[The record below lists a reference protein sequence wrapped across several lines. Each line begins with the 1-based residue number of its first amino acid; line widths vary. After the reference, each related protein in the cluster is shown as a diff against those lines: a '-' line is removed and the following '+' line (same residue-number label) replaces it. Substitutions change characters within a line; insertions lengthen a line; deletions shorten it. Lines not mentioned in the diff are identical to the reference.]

1 MSPREKLEKLIFSIQ
16 SKPESHHLIDCVI
29 KFNLLVFGSSI
40 EIQMDV
46 RSFFVFGWLFGFI
59 FKLER
64 NGLEDVDVFVLV
76 FGVGSESD
84 LVLLIGGLLVVL
96 ESEDFLLIIL
106 GIVVVSLGLSFL
118 FNRILISF
126 VGEVDEETQIAF
138 VAFILEKSR
147 I

>member
-1 MSPREKLEKLIFSIQ
+1 
-16 SKPESHHLIDCVI
+16 
-29 KFNLLVFGSSI
+29 
-40 EIQMDV
+40 
-46 RSFFVFGWLFGFI
+46 
-59 FKLER
+59 
-64 NGLEDVDVFVLV
+64 
-76 FGVGSESD
+76 
-84 LVLLIGGLLVVL
+84 LLVVL

-138 VAFILEKSR
+138 VAFILEKFR

>member
-84 LVLLIGGLLVVL
+84 LVLLIG
-96 ESEDFLLIIL
+96 
-106 GIVVVSLGLSFL
+106 
-118 FNRILISF
+118 
-126 VGEVDEETQIAF
+126 
-138 VAFILEKSR
+138 
-147 I
+147 